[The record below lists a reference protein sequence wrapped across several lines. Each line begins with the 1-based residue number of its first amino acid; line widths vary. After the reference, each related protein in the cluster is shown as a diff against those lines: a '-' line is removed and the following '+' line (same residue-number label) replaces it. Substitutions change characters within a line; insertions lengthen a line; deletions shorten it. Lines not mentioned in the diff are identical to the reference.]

1 LLLLLIVIC
10 SPLSSSQGH
19 LFDSGLINNILDEL
33 ESFPEIKFSLA
44 NLDGLSLPPSPPLPP
59 HTSPSSVRPNV
70 SGHSVPSHVQFQ
82 ITGPQERVKYVS
94 DHIAALAEKNKSA
107 DAQISFDTAASKA
120 TGSTTLRVESPRRV
134 LLLGSG
140 RVCAPVVKML
150 GGHDNVFITI
160 ASDVESQAR
169 DLMSLVHP
177 SKCSY
182 EAIRFPQDDYKLGR
196 LVAST
201 DVVISL
207 LPATM
212 HYKVTFPL
220 LSVSSSLHRFSVW
233 I

>member
-1 LLLLLIVIC
+1 
-10 SPLSSSQGH
+10 
-19 LFDSGLINNILDEL
+19 
-33 ESFPEIKFSLA
+33 
-44 NLDGLSLPPSPPLPP
+44 
-59 HTSPSSVRPNV
+59 
-70 SGHSVPSHVQFQ
+70 
-82 ITGPQERVKYVS
+82 VKYVS

-107 DAQISFDTAASKA
+107 DAQISFDTAATTASA
-120 TGSTTLRVESPRRV
+120 SGSTTLRVESPRRV

-140 RVCAPVVKML
+140 RVCAPVIKML

-169 DLMSLVHP
+169 DLMRLVHP

-182 EAIRFPQDDYKLGR
+182 EALKFPQDDYKLGR

-212 HYKVTFPL
+212 HLKV
-220 LSVSSSLHRFSVW
+220 S
-233 I
+233 